1 MADPATT
8 SITRYRTF
16 LIVWSGQLV
25 SIIGTSLTWFGL
37 AVWVYLETGSVTQLS
52 LMMLASSLPRIL
64 LAPVAGALVDR
75 WDRRWAM
82 ILSDGASGIGTVV
95 IAIAFMTDTM
105 SIGLLIVMAGV
116 ISAFEAVHWP
126 AYQASMSL
134 LVPKERYS
142 QASGM
147 VQMAEAAGQL
157 LAPLLGGA
165 VVAVGG
171 VAVLLAIDVASFMV
185 AVVTL
190 VVVRFPRPTRTDVG
204 AASAGTLWQE
214 SMFGFRYIWRK
225 RPLLSLLIAFS
236 ALNLVLGFIGPVFI
250 AYMLSFTSETTMG
263 LIMSLGAT
271 GMLVG
276 SIVASSVKVTDR
288 RILRIVGATA
298 VLGAMLILVGSST
311 MLVVV
316 LIALW
321 VGMLVVPYASAMSQS
336 IWMAKVEPD
345 VQGRVFSVRAMIA
358 QITNPVAL
366 AMTGLLVDRVFI
378 PLMASDSGLASAFAR
393 LTGRGPSAG
402 YGAFFVAIGIACILV
417 AIAAWSFAPL
427 RNLERDLPDAEGL
440 PTEGGGTG
448 LDDRPLVAGE
458 PIPEV
463 T

>member
-1 MADPATT
+1 MAEPTTTNTT
-8 SITRYRTF
+8 SFRTF

-52 LMMLASSLPRIL
+52 LMMLAGSLPRIL

-82 ILSDGASGIGTVV
+82 ILSDGASGIGTIV

-105 SIGLLIVMAGV
+105 SIGLLIVMAAI
-116 ISAFEAVHWP
+116 ISSFESIHWP

-165 VVAVGG
+165 VVAIGG
-171 VAVLLAIDVASFMV
+171 VAVLLAIDVATFMV
-185 AVVTL
+185 AVATL
-190 VVVRFPRPTRTDVG
+190 FLVRFPRPTTTEVG

-214 SMFGFRYIWRK
+214 SMFGFRYVWRK
-225 RPLLSLLIAFS
+225 RPLLSLLVAFS

-250 AYMLSFTSETTMG
+250 AYMLTFTSEATMG

-271 GMLVG
+271 GMLIG
-276 SIVASSVKVTDR
+276 SIVASAIKVTDR
-288 RILRIVGATA
+288 RVLRIIIAA
-298 VLGAMLILVGSST
+298 AILGAMLILVGSST
-311 MLVVV
+311 MLVVI

-345 VQGRVFSVRAMIA
+345 VQGRVFSVRSMIA
-358 QITNPVAL
+358 QITHPVAL
-366 AMTGLLVDRVFI
+366 AMTGPLVDRVFI
-378 PLMASDSGLASAFAR
+378 PLMAGDSALSSAIAS
-393 LTGRGPSAG
+393 LTGRGESAG
-402 YGAFFVAIGIACILV
+402 YAAFFVVIGCGCIVLAIG
-417 AIAAWSFAPL
+417 AWSFAPL

-440 PTEGGGTG
+440 PSEGANLH
-448 LDDRPLVAGE
+448 LDDLPLVTGD
-458 PIPEV
+458 PIPEI